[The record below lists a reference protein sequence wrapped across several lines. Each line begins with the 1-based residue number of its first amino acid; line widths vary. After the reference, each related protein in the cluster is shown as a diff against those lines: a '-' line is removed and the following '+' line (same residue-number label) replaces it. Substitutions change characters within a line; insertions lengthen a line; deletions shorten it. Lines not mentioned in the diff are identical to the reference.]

1 MAAASRDTP
10 KNHSPASYAMDDRR
24 HLDKVSGLFQAFR
37 QLDPTMPLQIAYTFI
52 LCAIYEGESIGDIAR
67 RAGFATSTT
76 SRHILDL
83 GEYDRVKR
91 PGYQLVET
99 VIDPM
104 ELRRKT
110 VRLTPKG
117 RNLLNQIISTMRL

>member
-1 MAAASRDTP
+1 MAATQNHGSASRP
-10 KNHSPASYAMDDRR
+10 SYDMADRR

-37 QLDPTMPLQIAYTFI
+37 TLDPTMPLQLAYTFI
-52 LCAIYEGESIGDIAR
+52 LCAMHEGESIGEIAR

-83 GEYDRVKR
+83 GEFDRMKR

-99 VIDPM
+99 KIDPL
-104 ELRRKT
+104 ELRKKS
-110 VRLTPKG
+110 VHLTPKG
-117 RNLLNQIISTMRL
+117 KNLLNQLLSTMRL

>member
-1 MAAASRDTP
+1 MAHMA
-10 KNHSPASYAMDDRR
+10 KNHHTPPPASYMMEDRR

-37 QLDPTMPLQIAYTFI
+37 ALDPTMPLQLAYTFI

-83 GEYDRVKR
+83 GEFNRQKG
-91 PGYQLVET
+91 PGYKLVET
-99 VIDPM
+99 KIDPM
-104 ELRRKT
+104 ELRKKS
-110 VRLTPKG
+110 VHLTPKG
-117 RNLLNQIISTMRL
+117 RALLNQILSTMRL

>member
-1 MAAASRDTP
+1 MMPGNNHNSASRP
-10 KNHSPASYAMDDRR
+10 SYAMEDKR

-37 QLDPTMPLQIAYTFI
+37 ALDPTMPLQLAYTFI
-52 LCAIYEGESIGDIAR
+52 LAATYEGESIGDIAR

-83 GEYDRVKR
+83 GEFDRMKR
-91 PGYQLVET
+91 PGYKLVET
-99 VIDPM
+99 RIDPM

-110 VRLTPKG
+110 VHLTPKG
-117 RNLLNQIISTMRL
+117 KNLLNQLLLTMRL

>member
-1 MAAASRDTP
+1 MAATSGNNHSASRP
-10 KNHSPASYAMDDRR
+10 SYAMDDKR

-37 QLDPTMPLQIAYTFI
+37 SLDPTMPLQLAYTFI

-83 GEYDRVKR
+83 GEYDRKKN

-99 VIDPM
+99 IIDPM
-104 ELRRKT
+104 ELRKKS

-117 RNLLNQIISTMRL
+117 RNLLNQIITTMRL

>member
-1 MAAASRDTP
+1 
-10 KNHSPASYAMDDRR
+10 MDDRR

-37 QLDPTMPLQIAYTFI
+37 TLDPTMPLQLAYTFI

-83 GEYDRVKR
+83 GEFDRQKR
-91 PGYQLVET
+91 PGYMLVET
-99 VIDPM
+99 VINPM

-117 RNLLNQIISTMRL
+117 KNLLNQILSTMRL

>member
-1 MAAASRDTP
+1 MAATSSS
-10 KNHSPASYAMDDRR
+10 NHHNHTRPSYAMEDKR
-24 HLDKVSGLFQAFR
+24 HLDKMSGLLQAFR
-37 QLDPTMPLQIAYTFI
+37 TLDPTMPLQIAYTFI

-83 GEYDRVKR
+83 GEYDRKKD

-99 VIDPM
+99 RIDPM

-110 VRLTPKG
+110 VHLTPKG
-117 RNLLNQIISTMRL
+117 KNLLNQLLSTMRL

>member
-1 MAAASRDTP
+1 MVAPSGI
-10 KNHSPASYAMDDRR
+10 NHSAFRPSYGTDDRK
-24 HLDKVSGLFQAFR
+24 HLDKATGLFQAFR
-37 QLDPTMPLQIAYTFI
+37 TLDPTMPLQLAYTFI

-83 GEYDRVKR
+83 GDYDRNKN

-104 ELRRKT
+104 ELRKKS

-117 RNLLNQIISTMRL
+117 RNLLNQIITTMRL

>member
-1 MAAASRDTP
+1 MSSMSKTLQRRAYES
-10 KNHSPASYAMDDRR
+10 DDRK
-24 HLDKVSGLFQAFR
+24 HLDKVTGLFQAFR
-37 QLDPTMPLQIAYTFI
+37 SLDPTMPLQIAYTFV
-52 LCAIYEGESIGDIAR
+52 LCATYEGEGIGDIAR
-67 RAGFATSTT
+67 RAGFALSTT

-83 GEYDRVKR
+83 GEYDRLKR

-99 VIDPM
+99 KIDPM

-110 VRLTPKG
+110 VHLTPKG

>member
-1 MAAASRDTP
+1 MAATGNNHSSASRL
-10 KNHSPASYAMDDRR
+10 SYSLDDRR

-37 QLDPTMPLQIAYTFI
+37 QLDPTMPLQLAYTFI
-52 LCAIYEGESIGDIAR
+52 LCATYEGESVGDIAR
-67 RAGFATSTT
+67 RAGFAVSTT

-83 GEYDRVKR
+83 GEFDRLKR

-99 VIDPM
+99 RIDPM

-110 VRLTPKG
+110 IHLTPKG

>member
-1 MAAASRDTP
+1 MTP
-10 KNHSPASYAMDDRR
+10 GNNHSSTSRPSYAMEDKR

-37 QLDPTMPLQIAYTFI
+37 ALDPTMPLQLAYTFI
-52 LCAIYEGESIGDIAR
+52 LCATYEGESIGDIAR

-83 GEYDRVKR
+83 GEFDRMKR
-91 PGYQLVET
+91 PGYKLIET
-99 VIDPM
+99 KIDPM

-110 VRLTPKG
+110 VHLTPKG
-117 RNLLNQIISTMRL
+117 KNLLNQLLLTMRL

>member
-1 MAAASRDTP
+1 MQAQNRPT
-10 KNHSPASYAMDDRR
+10 PASYDLQDRR
-24 HLDKVSGLFQAFR
+24 HLDKAAGLFQAFR
-37 QLDPTMPLQIAYTFI
+37 QLDATMPLQLAYTFI
-52 LCAIYEGESIGDIAR
+52 LCATYEGESVGDIAR

-83 GEYDRVKR
+83 GEFDRLKR
-91 PGYQLVET
+91 PGYQLVKTE
-99 VIDPM
+99 IDPM

-110 VRLTPKG
+110 VHLTPKG